1 MRLCSNVILIPALN
15 PDDTL
20 HVYVKE
26 LIHAG
31 FSKIIVVDDG
41 SDKRCKGIFETLQQ
55 YKEVTLLRHARNF
68 GKGRALKTGF
78 NYFLNEWEEDPEV
91 HGIITVDSDGQ
102 HLTKDV
108 VKVSEALDVTE
119 YPALFLGTRNFDYD
133 FVPFKSRF
141 GNKTTSSVFAFL
153 YGKRINDTQTG
164 LRGISKELVCEY
176 LTLAGE
182 RFEYEILMLMHAT
195 RKSHAI
201 EEIPIETV
209 YINNNSETH
218 FRPFVDSWKIYKVM
232 LGGFLKYI
240 FSSLSS
246 SLIDISAFRLF
257 LFVFGGLAANAQIFI
272 ATALARIISS
282 MYNFWV
288 NKKMVFESKG
298 NFRRQM
304 IKYYLLCAT
313 QMLVSAEAVMLFHHM
328 IGWNA
333 VVEKIIVDTVLFFV
347 SYHIQKVLVFSEEN

>member
-1 MRLCSNVILIPALN
+1 MILIPALN

-20 HVYVKE
+20 HVYVDE

-31 FSKIIVVDDG
+31 FDKIIVVDDG
-41 SDKRCKGIFETLQQ
+41 SDKRCKGIFETLQR

-78 NYFLNEWEEDPEV
+78 NYFLNKWEEDPEV

-108 VKVSEALDVTE
+108 AKVSDALDRTE
-119 YPALFLGTRNFDYD
+119 CPKLFLGTRKFDYD
-133 FVPFKSRF
+133 FVPFKSKF

-176 LTLAGE
+176 LALAGE

-195 RKSHAI
+195 RQNHLI
-201 EEIPIETV
+201 EEVAIETV

-218 FRPFVDSWKIYKVM
+218 FRPFMDSWKIYKVM

-246 SLIDISAFRLF
+246 SLLDISAFRLF
-257 LFVFGGLAANAQIFI
+257 LFIFGGFAANTQIFV
-272 ATALARIISS
+272 ATALARVLSS
-282 MYNFWV
+282 LYNFV
-288 NKKMVFESKG
+288 INKNVVFESKG
-298 NFRRQM
+298 NFRHQM
-304 IKYYLLCAT
+304 LKYYLLCAT
-313 QMLVSAEAVMLFHHM
+313 QMLVSAGAVIFFHHLL
-328 IGWNA
+328 GWNK
-333 VVEKIIVDTVLFFV
+333 VIEKIIVDTVLFFI
-347 SYHIQKVLVFSEEN
+347 SYRIQEVLVFSEEN